1 MFNNLFLPKTL
12 ANEHFSKSFSPNALC
27 CLVSRYSVPAKT
39 SYMASVAAGFWGS
52 AACCT
57 HSKLSRSGSLKLGRG
72 RSPTSMLSGRRC
84 SGVPALVGGAVSP
97 GPVVAEV
104 VEAGLGVA
112 VGEAGRELFE
122 ACRSGDLDR
131 VQKLLTPQ
139 NVNSRDTAGRKSTP
153 LHFAAGKAC

>member
-1 MFNNLFLPKTL
+1 MSMNTLQNLIKCS
-12 ANEHFSKSFSPNALC
+12 NLC
-27 CLVSRYSVPAKT
+27 YIVSHCSVAAKT
-39 SYMASVAAGFWGS
+39 SCMASVAAGFWGS

-84 SGVPALVGGAVSP
+84 SGVPTLVGGAVSP

-112 VGEAGRELFE
+112 VGEASRELFE

-153 LHFAAGKAC
+153 LHFAAGKAR

>member
-1 MFNNLFLPKTL
+1 MSKTF
-12 ANEHFSKSFSPNALC
+12 ANEHSFFKFLFYCSSNLC
-27 CLVSRYSVPAKT
+27 CFVSPCSVPAT
-39 SYMASVAAGFWGS
+39 ATCMASVAAGFWGS
-52 AACCT
+52 ASCCT

-104 VEAGLGVA
+104 VEPGLDVA

-139 NVNSRDTAGRKSTP
+139 NVNSRDLAGRKSTP
-153 LHFAAGKAC
+153 LHFAAGKAR